1 MPHSHTIERA
11 RFVATSMSFPA
22 PVVFWPKT
30 ISSAMRP
37 PIRIAIWLSA
47 NSWLMLS
54 RSSCGSCCVRPSAR
68 PRGMIVTL
76 WSGIGAREDLRDERV
91 AGLVDGG
98 RPLLLLGDD
107 IERRSVPMS
116 TLSFAN
122 SKSSIASRSLF
133 RRAA

>member
-1 MPHSHTIERA
+1 MPHSQTIERA

-22 PVVFWPKT
+22 PVVFCWKT

-37 PIRIAIWLSA
+37 PIRIETWLSA

-76 WSGIGAREDLRDERV
+76 WTGSV
-91 AGLVDGG
+91 PG
-98 RPLLLLGDD
+98 RTFATSAWPASWTAVVRFSFSVMI
-107 IERRSVPMS
+107 IERRSVPMI

-122 SKSSIASRSLF
+122 SKSSMASRSLL